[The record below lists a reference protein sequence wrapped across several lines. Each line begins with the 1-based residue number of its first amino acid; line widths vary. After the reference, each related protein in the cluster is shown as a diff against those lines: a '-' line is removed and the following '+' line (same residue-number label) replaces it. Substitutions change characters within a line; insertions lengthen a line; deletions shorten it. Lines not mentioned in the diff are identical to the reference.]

1 MIKSMTGYGKASG
14 EFENKKITVEVRS
27 LNSKQLDLNLRMPG
41 LYKEKELE
49 LRSFL
54 GKELERGRAD
64 VFINT
69 ETELEAA
76 DYVINKSLALSYYN
90 DIKALTDITGDK
102 TDILALVMRMPE
114 ILKNE
119 KQKFD
124 DKEWK
129 KLLEITGIAIN
140 AFNQFRLD
148 EGNSLKKDI
157 ETRIGLIL
165 NNLSEIEK
173 YDSSRISATKEKL
186 LKTLN
191 EFVDKNAVDH
201 NRFEQELIYYL
212 EKFDITEEKVR
223 LRTHCDYFLKTM
235 ELETSEGRKLGFITQ
250 EIGREIN
257 TIGSKANNAD
267 IQKLVVQMKDDLE
280 KIKEQML
287 NVL

>member
-1 MIKSMTGYGKASG
+1 MTGYGKASG
-14 EFENKKITVEVRS
+14 EFENKKITVELRS

-41 LYKEKELE
+41 MYKEKELE

-69 ETELEAA
+69 EAELEAA
-76 DYVINKSLALSYYN
+76 DYVINKSLALSYYK
-90 DIKALTDITGDK
+90 DIKALSDLTGDK
-102 TDILALVMRMPE
+102 TDILALVMRMPDV
-114 ILKNE
+114 LKNE
-119 KQKFD
+119 KPKFD
-124 DKEWK
+124 EREWQ

-140 AFNQFRLD
+140 AFNQFRID

-157 ETRIGLIL
+157 ESRIGFIRD
-165 NNLSEIEK
+165 NLSEIEK
-173 YDSSRISATKEKL
+173 YDEDRINNTREKL
-186 LKTLN
+186 IKNLN
-191 EFVDKNAVDH
+191 EFVEKNAVDK

-223 LRTHCDYFLKTM
+223 LKTHCDYFLKTM
-235 ELETSEGRKLGFITQ
+235 QLETSEGRKLGFISQ

-287 NVL
+287 NIL